1 MEVLGLKNDKLE
13 AGTNVIVENS
23 NLNNK
28 KDEVFQKCQIKKD
41 EQTWYKGVADPE
53 GWFTLRNL
61 ASGKFLTASHR
72 LNWGIFAQNIKV
84 LFVYLINII
93 YTYIFLRFCNSSL
106 HQ

>member
-1 MEVLGLKNDKLE
+1 MEVLGLKNDKIE

-41 EQTWYKGVADPE
+41 EQTWYKGMADPE

-72 LNWGIFAQNIKV
+72 LNWGIFVRNCKSIICIFIFFLGFAIP
-84 LFVYLINII
+84 YINN
-93 YTYIFLRFCNSSL
+93 F
-106 HQ
+106 

>member
-1 MEVLGLKNDKLE
+1 MEVLGLKNDKIE

-28 KDEVFQKCQIKKD
+28 KDEVFQKCQIIKD
-41 EQTWYKGVADPE
+41 EQTWFKGMADPE

-72 LNWGIFAQNIKV
+72 LNWGTFVRNCKSIIFIFFLDFAIP
-84 LFVYLINII
+84 YINN
-93 YTYIFLRFCNSSL
+93 F
-106 HQ
+106 

>member
-41 EQTWYKGVADPE
+41 EQTWYKGMADPE

-72 LNWGIFAQNIKV
+72 LNWGIFVHNSKV
-84 LFVYLINII
+84 LFAWI
-93 YTYIFLRFCNSSL
+93 YF
-106 HQ
+106 

>member
-13 AGTNVIVENS
+13 AGTNVIVESSSMNK
-23 NLNNK
+23 K

-41 EQTWYKGVADPE
+41 EQTWYKGVSNPE

-72 LNWGIFAQNIKV
+72 LNWGIFVQNCKST
-84 LFVYLINII
+84 I
-93 YTYIFLRFCNSSL
+93 YICIFIFLRFFNTL
-106 HQ
+106 YQ